1 MVDLEEPNGSR
12 FLFPLPG
19 PLQGVKTRGKAI
31 LKLEEVSYC
40 YPNSSEPA
48 VRPLSLVVSQA
59 SRVALLGPMGSGR
72 STLLQLLEGRHRPTK
87 GRLLRVLG
95 ARGLLEKDRGGYQ
108 RLWNEIWTYKYDI
121 CFENFKTYCAF

>member
-1 MVDLEEPNGSR
+1 MDLEEPNGSR
-12 FLFPLPG
+12 FLFPVPG

-40 YPNSSEPA
+40 YEKGSAPA
-48 VRPLSLVVSQA
+48 VRPVSLSVSQA

-95 ARGLLEKDRGGYQ
+95 ARGPARW
-108 RLWNEIWTYKYDI
+108 RLQM
-121 CFENFKTYCAF
+121 